1 MKKANYTLDFVGIG
15 LAAVA
20 VITLLLALFGPMVVH
35 AQTKNIKVATGSA
48 GNTYSTVFREL
59 AAACKDSMQLTEANT
74 SGSIQNLDMLIGNQ
88 VNGAMMQIDVLFS
101 QAQTQNL
108 GAYKTLVNL
117 FPEEVHVV
125 APAVSRVKAGGY
137 GVGGLKIGEKPI
149 EFTNIGD
156 FAGYRIGAA
165 GGSVRTATLI
175 KLLSQINFQVV
186 ELPDNKA
193 VQQALDG
200 GNIEAALFVGGQPL
214 GSVKALGAQY
224 KLIAFPEAVQG
235 MLKNVYKPA
244 VLNYNGMGRGG
255 VGVRTIATEA
265 ALVVQTYKTP
275 AMVSALSQFRAC
287 AMAKADELKEELGT
301 HPAWK
306 HIASDQ
312 SENPDSRGKW
322 AWMDLPGAAA
332 PAPAPVQQPA
342 PAPAGKP
349 AKRP

>member
-1 MKKANYTLDFVGIG
+1 MKFDFRQINWSRFWLFLCIGIIAG
-15 LAAVA
+15 V
-20 VITLLLALFGPMVVH
+20 LFGNTH
-35 AQTKNIKVATGSA
+35 AQTKTIKIATGGA

-59 AAACKDSMQLTEANT
+59 SNACKDSMQLIEANT

-108 GAYKTLVNL
+108 GGYKTLVNL
-117 FPEEVHVV
+117 FPEEVHLV
-125 APAVSRVKAGGY
+125 APAVARVKSGGI
-137 GVGGLKIGEKPI
+137 GLGSLKYGEKPI
-149 EFTNIGD
+149 EFSTISD
-156 FAGYRIGAA
+156 LAGYRIGAA

-175 KLLSQINFQVV
+175 KLLSQIGFQVV
-186 ELPDNKA
+186 EFPDNKA
-193 VQQALDG
+193 VQAALDG
-200 GNIEAALFVGGQPL
+200 GNIEAALYVGGQPL

-224 KLIAFPEAVQG
+224 KLLSFPEAVQG

-244 VLNYNGMGRGG
+244 TLNYNGMGRGG
-255 VGVRTIATEA
+255 LGVKTIATEA

-312 SENPDSRGKW
+312 AENPDSRGKW
-322 AWMDLPGAAA
+322 AWMELPGAAA
-332 PAPAPVQQPA
+332 PAPVAPTA
-342 PAPAGKP
+342 PGKAP
-349 AKRP
+349 AKR